1 MIYLDDNGVTVKA
14 VSGAKGAKSGE
25 IYELN
30 GEKYYVAVDTND
42 LRAIINKRSDSK
54 GKDFPL
60 NRIVTSKLTTMNS
73 LFSYKE
79 DFNEDISNWDT
90 GRVKSMSEMFKC
102 CEKFNQPIGYWD
114 VSKVTATMEMFY
126 GAKAFN
132 QPIGDWNTEILDN
145 FSNMFEGAES
155 FNQPIENWNMSR
167 CGNMLGMFKGAS
179 SFNQSLKNWKIGSGK
194 PGSDWFYSP
203 RMFSLF
209 EDAKSFNGDLSGW
222 RLRGSVTGLFKGA
235 SSFNQPLD
243 SWDVENV
250 DSMKSLFEGA
260 ESFNQD
266 ISNWNTSNVT
276 SFENTF
282 YGASSFNQ
290 NIGKWN
296 TSKATNFLNMFR
308 EASAFNQDISGW
320 DVSNVKKI
328 NGLFR
333 EAKAFNQ
340 NISSWKLNE
349 NIKFS
354 KTIFQDAS
362 SFDIENYSPFNEI
375 KTTTKRV
382 NVATEAAN
390 ALGIELT
397 SEDKKTISKIKKL
410 LTERDLDKI
419 DLGVELLI
427 SLNRAEVYETL
438 LFDCKIIPPEKSKK
452 TKNVYG
458 VEGVML
464 GRGSIPV
471 GYFSVS
477 ELHRNKMFSG
487 SGPAQPFLDYALLNL
502 IANAPKG
509 AKVDESIDKENITSL
524 DIDMFDFNTFD
535 YNTSLQSFVAISKF
549 YNLKSLSINFK
560 KFNIKT
566 ACYGD
571 RDSEKESGVDLLNVF
586 SGNTITHLEV
596 KEVKGSLNW
605 LENFAHLQK
614 LDFKI
619 AGSYNLDDTE
629 KFNKLKNLEELI
641 FTSDRFPDLDFLSQC
656 NKIKKLNL
664 NCISPGYGGD
674 ESQKLKNINF
684 LSNLTELEELIFSSE
699 ISDLDTSGLYSC
711 KKLKFLSIPVTASS
725 DLSGFK
731 NCVSLENLVLKSD
744 GGWGNSFDISGR
756 INDLQGLKDLENLN
770 DLKIEK
776 FNFFGLEGG
785 NLMSD
790 VKSQKSKSN
799 NRVSGSEIQIIDSVI
814 RYKAV
819 PFTGTI
825 FYNYDDDDQVF
836 SECDIVDGLK
846 EGVYKEF
853 YSTGE
858 VKFEA
863 LYEKNKL
870 IKITAF
876 YNSKG
881 EDILTAKGA
890 NLGFNLES
898 ADVHRIGGDSGGFM
912 KSGKPFN
919 GFCYLEIGPRASI
932 LKKDTVDTE
941 SLFGILKNII
951 EQESFE
957 TEYALNKFDL
967 LPTNYESKTSLV
979 FKIDNGLISNTI
991 FLAGSKHFSKIIVT
1005 DDYDFNRMSHG
1016 DKSAFEKMD
1025 DDKKHRLQIYFH
1037 TLSSLVFT
1045 TESLPEIDDE
1055 DISALLTKGVKQ
1067 GRFSSSS
1074 SQIHEMMVFHYL
1086 RSIINGKKISKSQ
1099 QNLARPKLSSEDQK
1113 AFSEIKK
1120 QLTSR
1125 DYNKI
1130 DGAISKLKALN
1141 LDELFETL
1149 LEGCEIPKFDPGQNY
1164 PKIKRNKFFTGS
1176 GPAQP
1181 SLDYALFCL
1190 IANAPSDANIH
1201 DSIKTENITDLNMK
1215 TFDLKIQ
1222 DGFIPLDNLKSLN
1235 NLIIDLEIFQELNKG
1250 RDKWF
1255 ENSNVKRLRL
1265 VAKGSLKFFNNLKL
1279 LEYLDLGFGYY
1290 GNSIKDYEALEN
1302 LENLRE
1308 LSITIGNYVGAS
1320 LEFIKKNKK
1329 LKKLHINLKNSWG
1342 DSHPIEGLNVIEHL
1356 SELEELH
1363 IEEISTTELKALSK
1377 CKSLKKLTLEFD
1389 KYGQEEMFF
1398 DFTLL
1403 SNCEFLESFS
1413 INGLN
1418 DYKIDARILDF
1429 NSLNGLKNLKSLSV
1443 DKICIENSKSIF
1455 LD

>member
-14 VSGAKGAKSGE
+14 VSGAKGAKAGE

-30 GEKYYVAVDTND
+30 GEKYYVAVDTYD
-42 LRAIINKRSDSK
+42 LRAIIGKRSDSK

-90 GRVKSMSEMFKC
+90 GRVKSMSEMFKR
-102 CEKFNQPIGYWD
+102 CEKFNQPIGHWD
-114 VSKVTATMEMFY
+114 LSKVTATMEMFY

-132 QPIGDWNTEILDN
+132 QPIGDWDTEILDN

-179 SFNQSLKNWKIGSGK
+179 SFNQSLKNWKIGSSNFGGN

-222 RLRGSVTGLFKGA
+222 RLRGSLTGLFKGA

-362 SFDIENYSPFNEI
+362 SFDIENHSPFNEI

-382 NVATEAAN
+382 NVANEAAN

-419 DLGVELLI
+419 DLGIELLI

-452 TKNVYG
+452 TKMVY
-458 VEGVML
+458 
-464 GRGSIPV
+464 RV
-471 GYFSVS
+471 GHLSVS

-509 AKVDESIDKENITSL
+509 AKVDESIDKENINSL

-549 YNLKSLSINFK
+549 YNLKCLSINFK

-566 ACYGD
+566 AYYGN

-596 KEVKGSLNW
+596 KEAKGSLNW
-605 LENFAHLQK
+605 LENFPHLQK
-614 LDFKI
+614 IDFKS
-619 AGSYNLDDTE
+619 ASGYNLDDTE
-629 KFNKLKNLEELI
+629 KFRKLKNLEELI
-641 FTSDRFPDLDFLSQC
+641 FTSDRYPDLDFLSEC
-656 NKIKKLNL
+656 NKVKKLEL
-664 NCISPGYGGD
+664 TFIEPGYGED
-674 ESQKLKNINF
+674 ESGKLNNIDF
-684 LSNLTELEELIFSSE
+684 LSNFGELEELRIHTL
-699 ISDLDTSGLYSC
+699 IPDMNVDGINSC
-711 KKLKFLSIPVTASS
+711 KNLKYLSIPIDSS
-725 DLSGFK
+725 TDLSGLK
-731 NCVSLENLVLKSD
+731 SCSSLENLVLKSD
-744 GGWGNSFDISGR
+744 GGWGSSFDISGR
-756 INDLQGLKDLENLN
+756 INDLQGLKDLKNLS

-776 FNFFGLEGG
+776 FKFFGLENG

-790 VKSQKSKSN
+790 VKSLKSKSN
-799 NRVSGSEIQIIDSVI
+799 NRVSGSEIQVIDSVI
-814 RYKAV
+814 RYKAI

-825 FYNYDDDDQVF
+825 FYNYADDDQVF

-881 EDILTAKGA
+881 EDILTGKGA

-932 LKKDTVDTE
+932 LKKDKVDTE
-941 SLFGILKNII
+941 SLFGILKIII

-967 LPTNYESKTSLV
+967 LPATYLMKTSLV
-979 FKIDNGLISNTI
+979 LEIKEGLISNTI

-1005 DDYDFNRMSHG
+1005 DDYDFNRMNHG

-1025 DDKKHRLQIYFH
+1025 DDKKHRLHIYFH

-1099 QNLARPKLSSEDQK
+1099 QNLARPKLSSEDKK

-1125 DYNKI
+1125 DHGKI
-1130 DGAISKLKALN
+1130 DGAISKLSALN
-1141 LDELFETL
+1141 LNELFETL
-1149 LEGCEIPKFDPGQNY
+1149 LEGCEIPEFDPGQNY
-1164 PKIKRNKFFTGS
+1164 PKIRRNKFFTGS

-1190 IANAPSDANIH
+1190 IANVPSDANIH
-1201 DSIKTENITDLNMK
+1201 DSLKTENITDLNMK

-1255 ENSNVKRLRL
+1255 ENSNVKRLDL
-1265 VAKGSLKFFNNLKL
+1265 VAKGSLKFFKNLKS

-1290 GNSIKDYEALEN
+1290 GDSIKDYEALEN

-1389 KYGQEEMFF
+1389 KYGQEEMSF